1 MVLFSGLTTAAAPPR
16 VGGLY
21 SEFKRFKVVQ
31 SPASHWPTQQTPTQ
45 FDYFPRKQIRFQVQL
60 SCPSILIA
68 FRNRLAKKGYFNRV
82 HSQIYKTHFRYIS
95 SPRAWRSD
103 DHHVCCLFFPHWL
116 CRNVWKT
123 RKLSWQWNLIQKPV
137 STNITWFAWI
147 RRIRLTESKRDQV
160 EIDIYLLLRK

>member
-1 MVLFSGLTTAAAPPR
+1 MLGAFIQSSNGSRSSKVRPLIGRPSKLLPNLTIFLGKKKLGSKCSSLALPFWLHSEIDWPKRVTLTECTAK
-16 VGGLY
+16 Y
-21 SEFKRFKVVQ
+21 
-31 SPASHWPTQQTPTQ
+31 
-45 FDYFPRKQIRFQVQL
+45 I
-60 SCPSILIA
+60 
-68 FRNRLAKKGYFNRV
+68 
-82 HSQIYKTHFRYIS
+82 KTHFRYIS